1 MINFLSVVSQLNLK
15 QTIRNNMA
23 IALHIFLILI
33 SFAIAFLGVIVLFTV
48 DAFTG
53 GILATGGIVLTIK
66 SMEV

>member
-1 MINFLSVVSQLNLK
+1 MN
-15 QTIRNNMA
+15 

-33 SFAIAFLGVIVLFTV
+33 SFSIAFLGVVVLFSI

>member
-1 MINFLSVVSQLNLK
+1 MD
-15 QTIRNNMA
+15 

-33 SFAIAFLGVIVLFTV
+33 SFAIAFLGVIVLFKV

-53 GILATGGIVLTIK
+53 GILATGGIILALK

>member
-1 MINFLSVVSQLNLK
+1 MN
-15 QTIRNNMA
+15 

-33 SFAIAFLGVIVLFTV
+33 SFSIAFLGVVVLFSV

>member
-1 MINFLSVVSQLNLK
+1 MD
-15 QTIRNNMA
+15 
-23 IALHIFLILI
+23 IAFHIFLILI
-33 SFAIAFLGVIVLFTV
+33 SFSIAFLGVVVLFTV

>member
-1 MINFLSVVSQLNLK
+1 MN
-15 QTIRNNMA
+15 

-33 SFAIAFLGVIVLFTV
+33 SFTIAFFGVVVLFTV

-53 GILATGGIVLTIK
+53 GILAAGGIFLALK

>member
-1 MINFLSVVSQLNLK
+1 MN
-15 QTIRNNMA
+15 

-33 SFAIAFLGVIVLFTV
+33 SFTIAFFGVVILFTI

-53 GILATGGIVLTIK
+53 GILATGGIVLAIK

>member
-1 MINFLSVVSQLNLK
+1 MN
-15 QTIRNNMA
+15 

-33 SFAIAFLGVIVLFTV
+33 SFTIAFFGVVVLFKV

-53 GILATGGIVLTIK
+53 GVLATGGIALAIK

>member
-1 MINFLSVVSQLNLK
+1 MN
-15 QTIRNNMA
+15 

-33 SFAIAFLGVIVLFTV
+33 SFSIAFLGVVVLFTI

-53 GILATGGIVLTIK
+53 GLLATGGIVLAIK

>member
-1 MINFLSVVSQLNLK
+1 MVNQLNLK
-15 QTIRNNMA
+15 QNIKRYNMN

-33 SFAIAFLGVIVLFTV
+33 SFAIAFLGVVVLFSV

-53 GILATGGIVLTIK
+53 GILATGGIVLALK

>member
-1 MINFLSVVSQLNLK
+1 MN
-15 QTIRNNMA
+15 

-33 SFAIAFLGVIVLFTV
+33 SFTIAFLGVVVLFTV

-53 GILATGGIVLTIK
+53 GVLATGGIVLAIK

>member
-1 MINFLSVVSQLNLK
+1 MD
-15 QTIRNNMA
+15 

-33 SFAIAFLGVIVLFTV
+33 SFSSAFLGVVVLFTV

-53 GILATGGIVLTIK
+53 GILATGGIVLALK